1 MIRAP
6 LPLTVNADHLEGSD
20 LMNKR
25 FLVTLL
31 AVLGLSAVVAASAL
45 AARNVAFTAKYSGKV
60 TEKVTGQTSTAV
72 AKGSGTGNLVG
83 KSTLGGTVIASLSDS
98 PCAPFTGPGA

>member
-45 AARNVAFTAKYSGKV
+45 AARNVAFTAKYSG
-60 TEKVTGQTSTAV
+60 QTSTAV

-98 PCAPFTGPGA
+98 PCAPFTGPGAITGP